1 MAGPSTIDDYLS
13 SVPEEVRVALND
25 LRKTIAAA
33 APEAT
38 ETISYQMPTFKYRG
52 QRLAYFAAFKDHCS
66 FFPASAEVLDSY
78 AQELGPFRTSKGT
91 LRFSPDSPIPRD
103 LVMKI
108 VKARMKEIDAG
119 RP

>member
-1 MAGPSTIDDYLS
+1 MAGPTTIDDYLS
-13 SVPEEVRVALND
+13 SVPKEVRVALND

-52 QRLAYFAAFKDHCS
+52 QRLAYFSAFKDHCS